1 MMSSVFIQSY
11 DDDIY
16 CVVDWCD
23 VQVQD
28 RFDVDIKPLPD
39 KIDSS
44 TYMNTA

>member
-1 MMSSVFIQSY
+1 MLQRLTPLSPRVPRLL
-11 DDDIY
+11 
-16 CVVDWCD
+16 
-23 VQVQD
+23 QVQD